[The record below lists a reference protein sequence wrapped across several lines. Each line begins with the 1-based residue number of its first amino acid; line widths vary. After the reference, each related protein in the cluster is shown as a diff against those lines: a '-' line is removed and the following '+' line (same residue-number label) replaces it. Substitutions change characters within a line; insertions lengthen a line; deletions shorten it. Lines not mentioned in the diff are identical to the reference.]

1 MKSIKN
7 YWQKT
12 KILIFGTVLVMGM
25 TNSLTA
31 VQNGPDILAKL
42 GLDPAS
48 AKDSFLDSL
57 ASGDVYNDTAMKVFK
72 TLPALARAEIV
83 RAGLGWI
90 KAYVATAEFKA
101 NYQEF
106 RENKKPAAAAVR
118 PAYEEVLKK
127 QKDDFEKQIVE
138 TRKNMAGLDAAT
150 KESMEKGIR
159 EMRAQMEAMEKNPQ
173 QKELMRQMTD
183 VARVEDKKHYE
194 EQLKAW
200 EEKFP
205 TEPRALVK
213 KRINDFLAA
222 SAGVDFAAKLLPRGE
237 KMVFANEEYEQKPS
251 EWKVCFRAG
260 REATEAARAFAKA
273 WLPELEGK

>member
-1 MKSIKN
+1 MKSTKN
-7 YWQKT
+7 YWQKK
-12 KILIFGTVLVMGM
+12 KILIFGIVWAIGM
-25 TNSLTA
+25 TNGHAA
-31 VQNGPDILAKL
+31 VQNGPDVLAKL

-48 AKDSFLDSL
+48 AKGSVLDSL
-57 ASGDVYNDTAMKVFK
+57 ASGNVYNDMAMKAFK
-72 TLPALARAEIV
+72 ALPALTRAEIV

-106 RENKKPAAAAVR
+106 RDGKKPAAPAVR

-127 QKDDFEKQIVE
+127 QKFDFEKQIVE

-150 KESMEKGIR
+150 KESMEKGIK

-173 QKELMRQMTD
+173 QKELMRQMTEM
-183 VARVEDKKHYE
+183 ARVEDRKSYE

-200 EEKFP
+200 EGKFP
-205 TEPRALVK
+205 AEPWELIK

-222 SAGVDFAAKLLPRGE
+222 SAGVDFAAKLLPRGD

-251 EWKVCFRAG
+251 EWKLCFRAG
-260 REATEAARAFAKA
+260 REATAAARAFAKA